1 MLLWVWLDKKRAVT
15 LSLPV
20 FYRAQIVCR
29 KNINRSS
36 YTKLNGC
43 NKRLDFFLL

>member
-20 FYRAQIVCR
+20 FYRAQIVQ
-29 KNINRSS
+29 KKYKSQQL
-36 YTKLNGC
+36 YETEWL
-43 NKRLDFFLL
+43 